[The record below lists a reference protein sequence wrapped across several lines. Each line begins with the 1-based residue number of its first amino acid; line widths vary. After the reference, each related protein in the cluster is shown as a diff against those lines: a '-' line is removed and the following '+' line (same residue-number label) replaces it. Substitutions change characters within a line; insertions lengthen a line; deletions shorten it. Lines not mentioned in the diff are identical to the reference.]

1 MKNKKYASAATIA
14 VAMASIAIA
23 APTFAQTTPA
33 PTTMAPTAQMAV
45 HQGWGGKG
53 GMGMGMMGKGGMGMR
68 GVHGTVSAISG
79 NTITITET
87 NPKDST
93 TQTYTV
99 DATNAKVMKDGAVS
113 TVSAI
118 AVGDTVMADGT
129 TNGTS
134 VTAKMVFDGKMM
146 ARPMGMA
153 TGTGPG
159 TMNSMS
165 AITGDGQPVIVGTVT
180 TVSGSTITLTNK
192 SNATYTI
199 DATNAKFT
207 KMGATTATIAN
218 VTTGDTV
225 LVQGAINGNSV
236 TATSVIDQGVAPAAS
251 TSTSGNPTPQKMGF
265 LNRISSFFA
274 RLF

>member
-33 PTTMAPTAQMAV
+33 PTTMAPTAQMAG

-207 KMGATTATIAN
+207 KMGATNATIAN

-225 LVQGAINGNSV
+225 LVQGGINGNSV

-251 TSTSGNPTPQKMGF
+251 TSTSGAPAPQKVGF
-265 LNRISSFFA
+265 LSRISSFFSH
-274 RLF
+274 LF